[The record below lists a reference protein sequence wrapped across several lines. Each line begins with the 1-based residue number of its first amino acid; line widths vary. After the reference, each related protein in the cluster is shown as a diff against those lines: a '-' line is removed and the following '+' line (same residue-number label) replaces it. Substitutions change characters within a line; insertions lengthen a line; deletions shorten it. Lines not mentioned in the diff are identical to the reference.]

1 MINDMQKIE
10 ITKESIFGAQN
21 YAPLSVVLEKGKGE
35 FLWDV
40 EGVKYLDM
48 MSAYSAVSHGHSHPE
63 LIRIIKEQVE
73 KLSVVSRAYYTKNL
87 GDFLETLTKITKMD
101 RALVMN
107 TGAEAVETA
116 IKAARRWGYFNK
128 AIPENKAEIIVADGN
143 FHGRTTTIVG
153 FSSDPDYK
161 KGFGPF
167 TPGFKMANYCTNH
180 CSCSSKC
187 EDSIE
192 SFKKLINKNTCAIL
206 VEPIQGEGGINV
218 PRKGWLKQISK
229 LCKENKIL
237 LLVDEIQS
245 GLGRTGKLFAF
256 NHENI
261 KPDGVI
267 IGKALGGGM
276 LPISAFLSS
285 QEVMDNFNP
294 GSHGSTFG
302 GNPLAAAVGKRSLEL
317 LYEDNLIENS
327 KALGAYLK
335 KELINMDLDIIKEV
349 RGEGLWLGV
358 EILSDRTSAKNLCKE
373 LMLKQ
378 VLTKETHETVIRFAP
393 PLMISKE
400 NIDLGLEKI
409 NEVFTTYRAKKISA
423 KKAS

>member
-1 MINDMQKIE
+1 MQKIE

-21 YAPLSVVLEKGKGE
+21 YAPLPVVLEKGKGE
-35 FLWDV
+35 FLWDE

-87 GDFLETLTKITKMD
+87 GDFLETITKITKMD

-180 CSCSSKC
+180 CSCSLKC

-192 SFKKLINKNTCAIL
+192 SFKNLINKNTCAIL

-218 PRKGWLKQISK
+218 PRKGWLKQLSK

-267 IGKALGGGM
+267 IGKALGGGI

-285 QEVMDNFNP
+285 HEVMDNFNP

-327 KALGAYLK
+327 KVLGAYLK
-335 KELINMDLDIIKEV
+335 KELISMDLDIIKEV

-409 NEVFTTYRAKKISA
+409 NEAFTTYRAKKISA

>member
-218 PRKGWLKQISK
+218 PRKGWLKQLSK

>member
-21 YAPLSVVLEKGKGE
+21 YAPLSVVLERGKGE

-87 GDFLETLTKITKMD
+87 GDFLETLTKTTKMD
-101 RALVMN
+101 RALIMN

-167 TPGFKMANYCTNH
+167 TPGFKIANYCTNH
-180 CSCSSKC
+180 CSCSLKC

-192 SFKKLINKNTCAIL
+192 SFKNLINKNTCAIL

-218 PRKGWLKQISK
+218 PRKGWLKQLSE
-229 LCKENKIL
+229 LCKENNIL

-245 GLGRTGKLFAF
+245 GLGRTGKLFGF

-285 QEVMDNFNP
+285 HEVMDNFNP

-327 KALGAYLK
+327 EVLGAYLK

-358 EILSDRTSAKNLCKE
+358 EILSDRTSAKSLCKE

-409 NEVFTTYRAKKISA
+409 KEVFTTYRAKKISA

>member
-1 MINDMQKIE
+1 MVNHMQKIE

-21 YAPLSVVLEKGKGE
+21 YAPLSVDLEKGKGE

-327 KALGAYLK
+327 KVLGAYLK

>member
-1 MINDMQKIE
+1 MVNDMQKIE

-218 PRKGWLKQISK
+218 PRKGWLKQLSK
-229 LCKENKIL
+229 LCKENNIL

-285 QEVMDNFNP
+285 QDVMDNFNP